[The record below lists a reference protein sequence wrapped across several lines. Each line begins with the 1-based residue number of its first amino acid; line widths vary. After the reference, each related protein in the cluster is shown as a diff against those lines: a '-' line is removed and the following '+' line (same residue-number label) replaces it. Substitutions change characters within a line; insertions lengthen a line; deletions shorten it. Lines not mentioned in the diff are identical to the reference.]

1 MKHVMLIFQGDAQ
14 ERQAALPEAEQEQVY
29 ADYQAINAMP
39 GVRTVPPLGVPENA
53 TTVRVEG
60 GRTLTTDG
68 PFVGMKEAV
77 GGVFVLAIWGVVWAC
92 GLAVAARRAAEGAR
106 GEALL
111 ATGVVASLVVQ
122 VVLNVAGVLNVL
134 PMTGITLPLISHG
147 GSSLAV
153 TLVLFGVLLGVARRE
168 TGSGT

>member
-1 MKHVMLIFQGDAQ
+1 MAGWRVPFGAGRGGGWRAVGGPGGGAGGGFSGAGFGMGDAQ
-14 ERQAALPEAEQEQVY
+14 AVPIASSDFVY
-29 ADYQAINAMP
+29 AVLAED
-39 GVRTVPPLGVPENA
+39 LG
-53 TTVRVEG
+53 
-60 GRTLTTDG
+60 L
-68 PFVGMKEAV
+68 V

-111 ATGVVASLVVQ
+111 PTGVVASLVVQ
-122 VVLNVAGVLNVL
+122 VVLNVSGVLNVL

-153 TLVLFGVLLGVARRE
+153 TLVLFGVLWGVARRE